1 METCKR
7 KEGEN
12 RMTSVTIKDNSD
24 TVKKE
29 VEDAIARSLKQV
41 GLVCEGYAKELCPV
55 DTGRL
60 RNSIRHDV
68 EERAVIISANTE
80 YAGFV
85 ELGTSKHPDPQ
96 PYLRPALS
104 DHIDEYKLLIQR
116 EFEKI

>member
-1 METCKR
+1 MEICKT
-7 KEGEN
+7 KKGEN

-24 TVKKE
+24 TVKKD

-60 RNSIRHDV
+60 RNSIRHDLTD
-68 EERAVIISANTE
+68 RAVLISANTE
-80 YAGFV
+80 YAGYV
-85 ELGTSKHPDPQ
+85 ELGTSRQKPQ